1 MPITRTTQ
9 THKAGLLLASALLLV
24 ACQGAVSQASNC
36 PPPRPSLVWTPGSD
50 GGVCVSREST
60 ADLLDYLDALER
72 CEQ

>member
-1 MPITRTTQ
+1 MPMTRTMPTLRS
-9 THKAGLLLASALLLV
+9 GLLLASVLLLV

-36 PPPRPSLVWTPGSD
+36 PPPRPSLVWTAGSD

-60 ADLLDYLDALER
+60 AELLDYLDALER